1 MKKAIPI
8 LFALVFAALGQPRGR
23 LAEYAVILQDPPV
36 AQTTHTRLA
45 LRSAQANAQ
54 LARIRT
60 AQSSVLSELQRRKVP
75 VHWSGQLLVNA
86 ITVSA
91 TPETA
96 AQLRSIPGVAHVVPT
111 PPLYMDLDTALDLTN
126 VSTAW
131 SAVGGA
137 SNAGAG
143 IKIGI
148 IDSGIDQN
156 HPGFQDPSLTPPS
169 GFPRCTDG
177 HPEDCAYTNNKVIV
191 ARSYV
196 RTLAEPFDPADPMGT
211 AWPDDYS
218 PRDRQGHGTAIAMI
232 AAGVQNTSPRG
243 PIQGVA
249 PKAFLGNYKIFGTPG
264 VNYYGTIDAFLQALQ
279 DALNDQ
285 MDVVTLSLHEGDPEW
300 AGPLDVDQQAC
311 GGVCDVLVQ
320 AVENAV
326 KNGMVVVTTAGN
338 DGSLSSKG
346 RTLTTIHTP
355 GTAPSAITVGATMN
369 AHVLYQ
375 AVKVSGMQ
383 DIHALFA
390 DGPHVASPLSA
401 PIRDAAA
408 SGNDGYACS
417 PIPAGSL
424 SGAIALVQ
432 RGNCFDSDKII
443 NAQNAG
449 ASAVVLYLGSGQ
461 NTPFSSLGV
470 QDTGIPTVVIGNS
483 DGMALKSF
491 LASNQNASA
500 TLDPTFQAS
509 GTTADAMWP
518 ASSRGPSIGTFANT
532 PTTVIKPELVAPGA
546 DLYTAAQKY
555 DPNGPVYNST
565 GYAGVTGTS
574 YAVPMVAGAVA
585 ILKQKFGPNLSPAQ
599 LKSLVVDTA
608 TQNVTDQGAMAGVD
622 AAGAGKLNVGDA
634 VNASATLVPDTI
646 SFGAVTSTT
655 VSISRTVTITNMTG
669 STATFNFTV
678 NDSNGLVKV
687 SPSALTLAGGTFDTV
702 TVSLSGNRPNPGSY
716 EGFLVVSTSGR
727 KDLHLPYQYLVGSG
741 IPSDVFPLCCGTFL
755 FNTGLQQRLFP
766 MRLIDAYGVPVAG
779 APLLFNVT
787 RGTARIHAGDSV
799 TDLLGTG
806 YVAIDFD
813 STPGEQTITGTSGAL
828 TQTWDGVT
836 LPFPVIASGGAVD
849 AATSQVGKGLAPGSY
864 ISIYGTGFADSTQA
878 NSSPIALPISLSTVS
893 VSFFGGGL
901 ALPGHLSYIS
911 PGQVNVQVPW
921 EFAGQSSVTMKVNF
935 GGLESNLITVP
946 LAAYSPGVFPGPA
959 VQDSNYQLI
968 TASNPAK
975 RGDTIIIYANGL
987 GPVSNQPASGDPSP
1001 GPPQPLAMTSVL
1013 PTVKIG
1019 GSSAQVTFSGL
1030 TPGFVGLYQIN
1041 AVVPADAPSGSQ
1053 PLVVS
1058 INGVDSKPLNL
1069 AVQ

>member
-1 MKKAIPI
+1 MQKAVPI
-8 LFALVFAALGQPRGR
+8 LFALTLAAFSQPSGR
-23 LAEYAVILQDPPV
+23 RAEYAVILQDSPV
-36 AQTTHTRLA
+36 AQTTHSRIA
-45 LRSAQANAQ
+45 LQGSQAKAQ
-54 LARIRT
+54 LAKIQT
-60 AQSSVLSELQRRKVP
+60 AQAGVMAELKRRKVP
-75 VHWSGQLLVNA
+75 VSSSNQLLVNA
-86 ITVSA
+86 IFVSA
-91 TPETA
+91 NPETA
-96 AQLRSIPGVAHVVPT
+96 AELRQIPGVAHVVPT

-156 HPGFQDPSLTPPS
+156 HPGFQDPSLTPPA
-169 GFPRCTDG
+169 GFPRCTG
-177 HPEDCAYTNNKVIV
+177 ADCAFTNNKVIV

-196 RTLAEPFDPADPMGT
+196 SILAQPFDSTDPMGT
-211 AWPDDYS
+211 AWPDDLS

-232 AAGVQNTSPRG
+232 AAGVQNNSPRG

-264 VNYYGTIDAFLQALQ
+264 VNYYGTVDAFVQALTDAVQ
-279 DALNDQ
+279 DG

-311 GGVCDVLVQ
+311 GGQCDVLVQ
-320 AVENAV
+320 AVESAV
-326 KNGMVVVTTAGN
+326 KNGVVVVAAAGN
-338 DGSLSSKG
+338 DGNISGKSH
-346 RTLTTIHTP
+346 TLTTIHTP

-369 AHVLYQ
+369 SHVLYQ
-375 AVKVSGMQ
+375 AVKVSGQ
-383 DIHALFA
+383 PDIHGLFG
-390 DGPHVASPLSA
+390 DGPHIASALTAPL
-401 PIRDAAA
+401 RDVSA
-408 SGNDGYACS
+408 SGNDGFACTALA
-417 PIPAGSL
+417 AGSL
-424 SGAIALVQ
+424 SGALALIQ
-432 RGNCFDSDKII
+432 RGGCFDSNKII
-443 NAQNAG
+443 NAQSAG
-449 ASAVVLYLGSGQ
+449 AIGVVLYLASGQ

-470 QDTGIPTVVIGNS
+470 QDTGIPTMVIGNN
-483 DGMALKSF
+483 DGIALKSY
-491 LASNQNASA
+491 LASNSNTSV
-500 TLDPTFQAS
+500 TLDPVFQAS
-509 GTTADAMWP
+509 NTTASAMWP
-518 ASSRGPSIGTFANT
+518 SSSRGPSIGTFANT
-532 PTTVIKPELVAPGA
+532 PTKVIKPELVAPGA

-555 DPNGPVYNST
+555 DFNGPVYNSS

-585 ILKQKFGPNLSPAQ
+585 ILKQKFGSNVTPAQ

-608 TQNVTDQGAMAGVD
+608 TQDVTDQGATAGVD

-646 SFGAVTSTT
+646 EFGKLTPTT
-655 VSISRTVTITNMTG
+655 VSDSRTVVITNMTG
-669 STATFNFTV
+669 ASATFNLTV

-687 SPSALTLAGGTFDTV
+687 SPSALTLPAGQSNSVTV
-702 TVSLSGNRPNPGSY
+702 TVSGTRPNPGSY
-716 EGFLVVSTSGR
+716 EGFLVVSTSGK
-727 KDLHLPYQYLVGSG
+727 KDLHLPYQYLVSSG
-741 IPSDVFPLCCGTFL
+741 IASDVFPLCCGTFL

-766 MRLIDAYGVPVAG
+766 MRLIDPYGVPVAG

-787 RGTARIHAGDSV
+787 KGTAKIDQGDSI

-836 LPFPVIASGGAVD
+836 MPFPVIGSGGVVD
-849 AATSQVGKGLAPGSY
+849 AATNQVGKGLAPGSY

-878 NSSPIALPISLSTVS
+878 NSSPIALPLSLSTVS

-901 ALPGHLSYIS
+901 ALPGHLSYAS
-911 PGQVNVQVPW
+911 PGQVNVQIPW
-921 EFAGQSSVTMKVNF
+921 EFAGQSSVTLKVNF

-946 LAAYSPGVFPGPA
+946 LLAYSPGVFPGPA
-959 VQDSNYQLI
+959 VQDSKYQLI

-1001 GPPQPLAMTSVL
+1001 AQPLAMTSATPV
-1013 PTVKIG
+1013 VKIG
-1019 GSSAQVTFSGL
+1019 GSSAQVVFSGL

-1041 AVVPADAPSGSQ
+1041 AVVPSDAPTGSQ
-1053 PLVVS
+1053 PLVISV
-1058 INGVDSKPLNL
+1058 NGIASNSLNL